1 MNNVDMIG
9 VLLVHPIERSTIEGY
24 VYIQVIFKIQIRPGQ

>member
-24 VYIQVIFKIQIRPGQ
+24 AYIQVIFKIQIWPGQ